1 MTKESIEVL
10 HLGIKEKKTDGVCIK
25 LPDTSSLA
33 LIATKNKFPA
43 IPVTINK
50 SKYPYSKVKYLFI
63 NSGNANACT
72 GKQGMK
78 NAKDYIDTL
87 SRKLRCS
94 AENILIFSTG
104 IIGQQLPIKK
114 VIKLE

>member
-50 SKYPYSKVKYLFI
+50 SKYPSSKV
-63 NSGNANACT
+63 
-72 GKQGMK
+72 
-78 NAKDYIDTL
+78 
-87 SRKLRCS
+87 
-94 AENILIFSTG
+94 NIFLLILGTRMHVQES
-104 IIGQQLPIKK
+104 K
-114 VIKLE
+114 V